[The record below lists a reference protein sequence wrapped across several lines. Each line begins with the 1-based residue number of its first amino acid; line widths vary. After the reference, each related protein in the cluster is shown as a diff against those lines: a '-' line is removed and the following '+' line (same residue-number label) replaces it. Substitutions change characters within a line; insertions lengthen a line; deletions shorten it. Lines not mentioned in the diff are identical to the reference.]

1 MNKIRPDCFR
11 AGLCSLVYS
20 KHLRVITLKLHLIC
34 KCLLCSVS
42 CLASLLAFPAAASS
56 FFGRCE
62 QVLSMR
68 TLVTNFLIVP
78 ELQRAS
84 GRIWGGQNTEC
95 CWFCTSYT
103 ALLME
108 NLSENAFTSS
118 GCCFV
123 LFFVCFPL
131 QQQFPT
137 SGNLSI
143 LSKDKA
149 PHSFLMQL
157 YWEELYQELVWVAAT
172 HSALRV

>member
-68 TLVTNFLIVP
+68 TLVTNFLIVH
-78 ELQRAS
+78 ELQRSS
-84 GRIWGGQNTEC
+84 GRIWGGVRTQNAAGSAPVTLHC
-95 CWFCTSYT
+95 SWRICQKMLSLLLVAVSSYF
-103 ALLME
+103 MF
-108 NLSENAFTSS
+108 AFPSS
-118 GCCFV
+118 SSSQPPAT
-123 LFFVCFPL
+123 LASSL
-131 QQQFPT
+131 KT
-137 SGNLSI
+137 KHRI
-143 LSKDKA
+143 
-149 PHSFLMQL
+149 HS
-157 YWEELYQELVWVAAT
+157 
-172 HSALRV
+172 

>member
-78 ELQRAS
+78 ELQRSS
-84 GRIWGGQNTEC
+84 GHIWGGSEHRMLLVLHQLH
-95 CWFCTSYT
+95 CTAHGESVRKCFHFFWSLFRPILC
-103 ALLME
+103 LLSPPAAVP
-108 NLSENAFTSS
+108 NLRQ
-118 GCCFV
+118 
-123 LFFVCFPL
+123 P
-131 QQQFPT
+131 
-137 SGNLSI
+137 
-143 LSKDKA
+143 
-149 PHSFLMQL
+149 
-157 YWEELYQELVWVAAT
+157 
-172 HSALRV
+172 

>member
-84 GRIWGGQNTEC
+84 GCIWGVRTQNAAGSAPVTLHC
-95 CWFCTSYT
+95 SWRICQKMLSLLLVAVLSY
-103 ALLME
+103 
-108 NLSENAFTSS
+108 
-118 GCCFV
+118 
-123 LFFVCFPL
+123 FVCFPL